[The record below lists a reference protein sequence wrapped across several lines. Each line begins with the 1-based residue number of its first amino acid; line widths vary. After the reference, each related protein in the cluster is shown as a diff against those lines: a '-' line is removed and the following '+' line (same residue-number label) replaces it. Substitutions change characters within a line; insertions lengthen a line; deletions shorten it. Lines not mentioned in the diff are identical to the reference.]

1 MKAKLGQAYKKNDD
15 TGTITADK
23 SIISF
28 AIPCVLREKE
38 GYFQI
43 SFIGCEHIGELKF

>member
-28 AIPCVLREKE
+28 AIPRVLREK

-43 SFIGCEHIGELKF
+43 SFVGCKHIGELKI